1 MSGTC
6 SSGFVSRLVN
16 CLSGFDDLSVGITFE
31 EQLIAN
37 FIGRLNAYTRKIDDE
52 TSIFYKDKIR
62 DVVEIYINMDDKLKN
77 SLIKEVAKS
86 KSITD
91 LPRMKELIDKY
102 FEKDKENKVK
112 ECLEE
117 FKNNVIYEMTIDNI
131 NFSKRQNFLLFFRM
145 YLPTL
150 RQELYEEFKTFL
162 TDSEFDLTIRKA
174 ISRYDGLENFI

>member
-16 CLSGFDDLSVGITFE
+16 CLSGFDELSVGISYE

-52 TSIFYKDKIR
+52 TSIFYTDKIN
-62 DVVEIYINMDDKLKN
+62 DVIEIFINSDEKLKN
-77 SLIKEVAKS
+77 KLIKEITKS

-91 LPRMKELIDKY
+91 LPRMKDIINKY
-102 FEKDKENKVK
+102 LEKDKTEKIK
-112 ECLEE
+112 DCLEE

-150 RQELYEEFKTFL
+150 RQELYEEFILFMN
-162 TDSEFDLTIRKA
+162 DFEFDLNIRKA
-174 ISRYDGLENFI
+174 ISRYDGLENFV